1 MDTAGSREYE
11 EDTTGLAH
19 AADADKQRRRWLSC
33 GRRWPFCAGIACL
46 EPAQENRASP
56 APHWAT
62 PRQQAGGPSNRVHP
76 HVALCCFWSSCTL
89 PGWPMDR
96 GEGGG
101 ARWCARC
108 RSRGDEGR
116 NELATS
122 RPPAIGPWRPQ
133 RLLFLD
139 AAPTALGRL
148 WAIRS
153 RPRARHLCSERCGQA
168 WPALSRGQPSTA
180 AAGRWQ
186 ATRRHAASL
195 DDIEAPSRFHRGDI
209 GKPPPS
215 RANRARRPL
224 GAVGAGYRNRFSLFP
239 RRPWSYPGMGGG
251 FGETGSS

>member
-101 ARWCARC
+101 QDGVRVA
-108 RSRGDEGR
+108 E
-116 NELATS
+116 
-122 RPPAIGPWRPQ
+122 
-133 RLLFLD
+133 
-139 AAPTALGRL
+139 
-148 WAIRS
+148 
-153 RPRARHLCSERCGQA
+153 
-168 WPALSRGQPSTA
+168 
-180 AAGRWQ
+180 AG
-186 ATRRHAASL
+186 ATRDETS
-195 DDIEAPSRFHRGDI
+195 S
-209 GKPPPS
+209 
-215 RANRARRPL
+215 RPL
-224 GAVGAGYRNRFSLFP
+224 GRPQLGLGGRNACCFWMPHRLHWGVCGRSEVA
-239 RRPWSYPGMGGG
+239 REHGISAAKDVVKPGPH
-251 FGETGSS
+251 